1 MISTLRSGMRV
12 ALPSG
17 NVIVLLRR
25 ERMHWVCEYT
35 DHARAR
41 GEVEFSGV
49 WLRTH
54 GRALQSA
61 KAC

>member
-1 MISTLRSGMRV
+1 MITVLRAGMRV
-12 ALPSG
+12 MLPSG

-35 DHARAR
+35 DHADAR
-41 GEVEFSGV
+41 GEVEFSGLY
-49 WLRTH
+49 LRTH

>member
-1 MISTLRSGMRV
+1 MIRVLRANLKVM
-12 ALPSG
+12 LPSG

-25 ERMHWVCEYT
+25 ERMHWVCTYT
-35 DHARAR
+35 DHAHAR

-49 WLRTH
+49 WLRQF

-61 KAC
+61 KV

>member
-1 MISTLRSGMRV
+1 VIGTLRVGMRV
-12 ALPSG
+12 ILPSG

-35 DHARAR
+35 DHAHAR

-49 WLRTH
+49 WLRQF

-61 KAC
+61 KL